1 MRLNVTEAQRHQ
13 LFESVKAVFGESS
26 AEIFMNL
33 HPHVEWD
40 NLATKDDL
48 AHLEAEFARLEAVT
62 RSDFVEFRAEMKAE
76 MKAELAALEVRLQN
90 RFVTVLLASQGV
102 LLAAITL
109 LIALARP

>member
-1 MRLNVTEAQRHQ
+1 MNVTEAQRHQ
-13 LFESVKAVFGESS
+13 LFESAKAVFGESS

-33 HPHVEWD
+33 HPRVDWD

-48 AHLEAEFARLEAVT
+48 ARLEAELERLEAAMKGDVH
-62 RSDFVEFRAEMKAE
+62 AEITG
-76 MKAELAALEVRLQN
+76 LEARLQN

-109 LIALARP
+109 VVTLALR